1 MSMVI
6 HAQTSD
12 LQIVENP
19 GDVNKDYVT
28 VAEVMPVFPG
38 CEMLTNKD
46 ERYTWSELQFI
57 RYIEQNIIYPKQ
69 ALEMGCEGVVYI
81 SFIIN
86 KDGLLDNIKLERDQT
101 PGCGLKEEAL
111 DIFNSFN
118 NTGIRWSPAEQNG
131 VPVNLKMMIPIKFG
145 TEAYKKSYKKKKN

>member
-19 GDVNKDYVT
+19 SDVNKDYVT
-28 VAEVMPVFPG
+28 VADVMPVFPG

-46 ERYTWSELQFI
+46 ERYTCSELQFI